1 MLPIELESTNFKFGS
16 WVVACNVLVDIEV
29 CGYMMLLTSSRV
41 N

>member
-29 CGYMMLLTSSRV
+29 RMWLGDAV